1 MQIGV
6 GVSARHI
13 HLSQQDLDSIFGAGY
28 QLQPERPLSFTTQ
41 FIARERLLLRGP
53 KGELRNVALIGPPRP
68 ATQIEITKSDG
79 YALGIIPPVRLSGN
93 LQGSPGVTLVSTER
107 EISISAGLI
116 IAMRLIHM
124 TEDDAGEL
132 GFQHRDFAMVVA
144 KGDRSLVFDFVVVR
158 VDPANTHTEFHID
171 TDEANASDLK
181 TGDMVDLLHV
191 NDKKLRLEQLIN
203 MFDERQLKILEQ
215 SISVIVQDEKR
226 RLTMMEDMLKLL
238 QR

>member
-1 MQIGV
+1 
-6 GVSARHI
+6 
-13 HLSQQDLDSIFGAGY
+13 
-28 QLQPERPLSFTTQ
+28 
-41 FIARERLLLRGP
+41 
-53 KGELRNVALIGPPRP
+53 
-68 ATQIEITKSDG
+68 
-79 YALGIIPPVRLSGN
+79 
-93 LQGSPGVTLVSTER
+93 
-107 EISISAGLI
+107 
-116 IAMRLIHM
+116 
-124 TEDDAGEL
+124 
-132 GFQHRDFAMVVA
+132 
-144 KGDRSLVFDFVVVR
+144 LVFDFVVVR